1 MPGARR
7 SRELLDERGITLVT
21 GSHPAE
27 FADGELRLVPEGEIE
42 VDRVVA
48 LPRLRGPRLDGLP
61 QTLDG
66 FIPIDAHGRVRGL
79 DDVYAAGD
87 ITNFPVK
94 QGGIAT
100 QLADAAAEAIA
111 QAAGADVRPR
121 AVPARACA
129 GCS

>member
-1 MPGARR
+1 MPA
-7 SRELLDERGITLVT
+7 SQ
-21 GSHPAE
+21 
-27 FADGELRLVPEGEIE
+27 IE

-100 QLADAAAEAIA
+100 QLADAAAETIA
-111 QAAGADVRPR
+111 QAAGADLRSR